1 VDDRA
6 AVEVG
11 DWIHHGGRT
20 RPGWIGRVTSIDGKR
35 GGHFGADWVTPR
47 GIVKRNYP
55 LWRSKLIKVEPTEEE
70 LARWMLADLS
80 Q

>member
-11 DWIHHGGRT
+11 DWIHHNGVSRN
-20 RPGWIGRVTSIDGKR
+20 GWIGRVTYKNR
-35 GGHFGADWVTPR
+35 RKNHFGADWVTP
-47 GIVKRNYP
+47 GGKIMRNYP
-55 LWRSKLIKVEPTEEE
+55 LWGSRLIKVEPTEEE